1 MLAGMDERANLAEIA
16 CPTIVLA
23 GKDDRLLVPAAMKE
37 IADAI
42 PGAAFRELPTGH
54 FLPVNTPILW
64 AEAVLPWL
72 EGA

>member
-1 MLAGMDERANLAEIA
+1 
-16 CPTIVLA
+16 VLA
-23 GKDDRLLVPAAMKE
+23 GKDDRLLGPAAMKE